1 MKKDKFA
8 EFKQR
13 LPMIEE
19 PELGDPLKGI
29 KSEFKHYRSYQNRKV
44 KVDAHLNDQVM
55 DLEKPLEKRRT
66 EALLK
71 SLETLTEEQKPYA
84 CDWVT
89 VNIFTSTYAFQDEI
103 NHLMTAAAIWIL
115 DQLSDA
121 AVPPAELCKLLP
133 RDRDLLDDL
142 FSVSIHDAQYSS
154 ELIASVE
161 YVLRVR
167 NQDIAPLESSGN
179 ALNRAFTSK
188 LAAEGKCHADVPS
201 RRNYEALI
209 ALIPQEK
216 IDAAV
221 ARFKQCYEAWKE
233 RFFIL
238 IRYAVDEFE
247 EKRKAVN
254 DFRAQSNAE
263 RDRVEKLVRQHHKE
277 YVEKHSKKK
286 PTLSPEMLRNL
297 DAISKNAA
305 PMSLSAVSGG
315 FIQKGSSLDAQ
326 LLSASRLLDDM
337 AIKHE
342 KLMDDFEE
350 AAKRRGR
357 VNHHMTN
364 HGYMT
369 EGEIAEDFSGIDPT
383 VLTPLPFTNPFE
395 MCFALLYLVE
405 QDDEIPWLYGSCLG
419 VINEVIDSLPWYAS
433 EYSELE
439 DRFWME
445 SDEDG
450 GLHQRMLSDESATVT
465 FPDWYRRDYRRKGE
479 DTDEARNLAQ
489 ILYEATGCL
498 MPRNMHR
505 YDRMMKELGRYG
517 IRQNKAI
524 AMLNCMEA
532 LGTSKHRQDALN
544 LEEGFAAQFESN
556 QKTAPK
562 LTPAEIEAKN
572 KSLEKELRELRSAL
586 HNAEKSNS
594 ELRKKL
600 SQEKAQSEAEHR
612 ELADLREIV
621 FKSDT
626 DIVEET
632 AEENNVVFPYTVQ
645 KTTVVFG
652 GHDTW
657 VKAIKPLLKGDIK
670 FIPREMKIDVSLVR
684 YADVIWIQT
693 NAIPHRSY
701 YSIVDTARKYH
712 KPIRYFKFASASK
725 CAEQILEN
733 EQ

>member
-1 MKKDKFA
+1 
-8 EFKQR
+8 
-13 LPMIEE
+13 MIEA

-29 KSEFKHYRSYQNRKV
+29 KSEFKRYRSYQNRKV
-44 KVDAHLNDQVM
+44 KVDVHLNDQVM

-142 FSVSIHDAQYSS
+142 FSVS
-154 ELIASVE
+154 
-161 YVLRVR
+161 
-167 NQDIAPLESSGN
+167 
-179 ALNRAFTSK
+179 
-188 LAAEGKCHADVPS
+188 
-201 RRNYEALI
+201 
-209 ALIPQEK
+209 
-216 IDAAV
+216 
-221 ARFKQCYEAWKE
+221 
-233 RFFIL
+233 
-238 IRYAVDEFE
+238 
-247 EKRKAVN
+247 
-254 DFRAQSNAE
+254 
-263 RDRVEKLVRQHHKE
+263 
-277 YVEKHSKKK
+277 
-286 PTLSPEMLRNL
+286 
-297 DAISKNAA
+297 
-305 PMSLSAVSGG
+305 
-315 FIQKGSSLDAQ
+315 
-326 LLSASRLLDDM
+326 
-337 AIKHE
+337 
-342 KLMDDFEE
+342 
-350 AAKRRGR
+350 
-357 VNHHMTN
+357 
-364 HGYMT
+364 
-369 EGEIAEDFSGIDPT
+369 
-383 VLTPLPFTNPFE
+383 
-395 MCFALLYLVE
+395 
-405 QDDEIPWLYGSCLG
+405 
-419 VINEVIDSLPWYAS
+419 
-433 EYSELE
+433 
-439 DRFWME
+439 
-445 SDEDG
+445 
-450 GLHQRMLSDESATVT
+450 MLSDESATVT
-465 FPDWYRRDYRRKGE
+465 FPDWYRRDYRHKGE

-532 LGTSKHRQDALN
+532 LRTSKHRQDALN

-556 QKTAPK
+556 QKSAPK
-562 LTPAEIEAKN
+562 LTPAELEARN
-572 KSLEKELRELRSAL
+572 QSLEKELRELRSAL

-612 ELADLREIV
+612 ELADLREVV
-621 FKSDT
+621 FKSDA

-632 AEENNVVFPYTVQ
+632 AEESGVVFPYTVQ

-725 CAEQILEN
+725 CAEQIVEN